1 VAAAFAVVFDYFGFV
16 GPPAFTA
23 TIAGLFAM
31 ALPAG
36 YIPAMRV
43 FRVDPMTALR
53 TD

>member
-1 VAAAFAVVFDYFGFV
+1 VAAAFAVVFDYFRLA
-16 GPPAFTA
+16 GPPAFRA

-31 ALPAG
+31 APPTG